1 MTKKK
6 CIIIDI
12 DDTLVFENYLDDLPT
27 ENNRETWDEYHCRR
41 KFYEPEQYTALQEV
55 IDMIKSYYIY
65 KCCDPF
71 LVFLTS
77 REDTCNGKI
86 RTNTLKLIY
95 KLFGDILS
103 IRSLGFGKNSHAL
116 LMRKE
121 NDYRPSAVVKE
132 DLLNEYVLHD
142 YQPILAVD
150 DDTSNIK
157 MFTSKGAIGL
167 QVHNYM
173 RKTGEDNG

>member
-12 DDTLVFENYLDDLPT
+12 DDTLVFENYLDDLP
-27 ENNRETWDEYHCRR
+27 EDNCRESWDEYHKCR
-41 KFYEPEQYTALQEV
+41 KFYDPDQYNPIQQV
-55 IDMIKSYYIY
+55 VDIVKCFYIY
-65 KCCDPF
+65 KCCEPF
-71 LVFLTS
+71 LIFLTS
-77 REDTCNGKI
+77 REDTYNGKI
-86 RTNTLKLIY
+86 RTNTLRLIY

-103 IRSLGFGKNSHAL
+103 VRSLGFGKNSHAL

-132 DLLNEYVLHD
+132 DLLNEYVLND
-142 YQPILAVD
+142 YQPILAID

-157 MFTSKGAIGL
+157 MFISKGAVGL
-167 QVHNYM
+167 QVYNCM
-173 RKTGEDNG
+173 KKTGENNA